1 VLFFRRPILSTYEG
15 TTRWL
20 LKLLILAWPIP
31 TQLFYPCSHS
41 LLYFF
46 FLLKP
51 EGFDSVSSLGFRD
64 SFSAKLSRIWQ
75 IASRDSVT
83 IFLFHETCKRVFF
96 PSDLPYCLVR
106 TLKSR
111 KSFPIPSPKG
121 LNEREK
127 INLETMA
134 KDFNNRLITP
144 ELEKA
149 MQDYPLYSQDSKKK
163 DAVCIAV
170 FFIGNA
176 RWYILEGQREN
187 DDFVLF
193 GIVVGLAETEYSYI
207 SANEMASVELDA
219 TKFGLGKVRVEQ
231 RKPFQPCQLS
241 EIIDRELQSFL
252 SRLYD

>member
-1 VLFFRRPILSTYEG
+1 MQKSILPIRLA
-15 TTRWL
+15 L
-20 LKLLILAWPIP
+20 LPCTHFEKQKKLPDP
-31 TQLFYPCSHS
+31 KSKRTK
-41 LLYFF
+41 
-46 FLLKP
+46 LK
-51 EGFDSVSSLGFRD
+51 G
-64 SFSAKLSRIWQ
+64 
-75 IASRDSVT
+75 
-83 IFLFHETCKRVFF
+83 
-96 PSDLPYCLVR
+96 
-106 TLKSR
+106 
-111 KSFPIPSPKG
+111 
-121 LNEREK
+121 EK
-127 INLETMA
+127 IETMA

-176 RWYILEGQREN
+176 RWYILEGQQEN

>member
-1 VLFFRRPILSTYEG
+1 
-15 TTRWL
+15 
-20 LKLLILAWPIP
+20 
-31 TQLFYPCSHS
+31 
-41 LLYFF
+41 
-46 FLLKP
+46 
-51 EGFDSVSSLGFRD
+51 
-64 SFSAKLSRIWQ
+64 
-75 IASRDSVT
+75 
-83 IFLFHETCKRVFF
+83 
-96 PSDLPYCLVR
+96 
-106 TLKSR
+106 
-111 KSFPIPSPKG
+111 
-121 LNEREK
+121 
-127 INLETMA
+127 MA
-134 KDFNNRLITP
+134 KDFNYRLITP

-149 MQDYPLYSQDSKKK
+149 MQDYPLYSQDSKKN
-163 DAVCIAV
+163 AVSIAV

-207 SANEMASVELDA
+207 SANEMASVEFDV

>member
-1 VLFFRRPILSTYEG
+1 
-15 TTRWL
+15 
-20 LKLLILAWPIP
+20 
-31 TQLFYPCSHS
+31 
-41 LLYFF
+41 
-46 FLLKP
+46 
-51 EGFDSVSSLGFRD
+51 
-64 SFSAKLSRIWQ
+64 
-75 IASRDSVT
+75 
-83 IFLFHETCKRVFF
+83 
-96 PSDLPYCLVR
+96 
-106 TLKSR
+106 
-111 KSFPIPSPKG
+111 
-121 LNEREK
+121 
-127 INLETMA
+127 MA

-144 ELEKA
+144 ELEKP

-207 SANEMASVELDA
+207 STNEMASVELDATNEMASVELDA

-241 EIIDRELQSFL
+241 EIFDRELQSFL
-252 SRLYD
+252 SRLYDAPYVTN

>member
-1 VLFFRRPILSTYEG
+1 
-15 TTRWL
+15 
-20 LKLLILAWPIP
+20 
-31 TQLFYPCSHS
+31 
-41 LLYFF
+41 
-46 FLLKP
+46 
-51 EGFDSVSSLGFRD
+51 
-64 SFSAKLSRIWQ
+64 
-75 IASRDSVT
+75 
-83 IFLFHETCKRVFF
+83 
-96 PSDLPYCLVR
+96 
-106 TLKSR
+106 
-111 KSFPIPSPKG
+111 
-121 LNEREK
+121 
-127 INLETMA
+127 MA

-231 RKPFQPCQLS
+231 RKPFHHV
-241 EIIDRELQSFL
+241 SFL
-252 SRLYD
+252 KSLTESCSLSSADFTIENIFLGG

>member
-1 VLFFRRPILSTYEG
+1 
-15 TTRWL
+15 
-20 LKLLILAWPIP
+20 
-31 TQLFYPCSHS
+31 
-41 LLYFF
+41 
-46 FLLKP
+46 
-51 EGFDSVSSLGFRD
+51 
-64 SFSAKLSRIWQ
+64 
-75 IASRDSVT
+75 
-83 IFLFHETCKRVFF
+83 
-96 PSDLPYCLVR
+96 
-106 TLKSR
+106 
-111 KSFPIPSPKG
+111 
-121 LNEREK
+121 
-127 INLETMA
+127 MA

-219 TKFGLGKVRVEQ
+219 TQFGLGIVRVEHV
-231 RKPFQPCQLS
+231 
-241 EIIDRELQSFL
+241 SFL
-252 SRLYD
+252 KSSTESCSHSSADFTIENIFLGG